1 MPRKKKPAPTDQ
13 LPLAP
18 PASDLR
24 VLSVQVRNVLGLDER
39 ALDPQG
45 RAVVLNGKNAS
56 GKSSLLAAVQAGLG
70 GGSLAK
76 LARVGAE
83 DDPEVVLVLAGPGG
97 EFRVEKK
104 GDETA
109 RVLKRVGDSQAF
121 ADVARPQ
128 QFLSGLFDPRM
139 SNPVAWLLAKPKDQ
153 AVLLLEALPLEMDD
167 GALADLAMV
176 RDQLFAARTG
186 VNRDAK
192 SKAQAAEQLRRELPA
207 KAPAD
212 PGSAIVAAEDCAGG
226 LAADLAREEEQ
237 TAAAEHAA
245 LRAAQAV
252 HDEAAERVRADFKE
266 FAGARRAAHER
277 RAAELRAE
285 VERQIAGEAATLEN
299 DIEGNRASGEAL
311 MEEQDA
317 ELRRAREA
325 IAEART
331 EADAAL
337 QGRREGLTAAR
348 ERLAGLREQAD
359 ASARFSALD
368 GQAGGF
374 EAEAE
379 RHKAESARLT
389 AAMERL
395 DAFRRA
401 LAKDLPIPGLEIEG
415 AEIRLDGVLLSQVNE
430 SRRVE
435 VAAKVAQAR
444 AELNPLKVLFLDGL
458 ERLDTLHRTALLE
471 YLVEHGIQ
479 AFGAVV
485 TDGEPAVQY
494 VGAVTAEAV
503 GA

>member
-1 MPRKKKPAPTDQ
+1 
-13 LPLAP
+13 
-18 PASDLR
+18 
-24 VLSVQVRNVLGLDER
+24 
-39 ALDPQG
+39 
-45 RAVVLNGKNAS
+45 
-56 GKSSLLAAVQAGLG
+56 
-70 GGSLAK
+70 
-76 LARVGAE
+76 
-83 DDPEVVLVLAGPGG
+83 
-97 EFRVEKK
+97 
-104 GDETA
+104 
-109 RVLKRVGDSQAF
+109 
-121 ADVARPQ
+121 
-128 QFLSGLFDPRM
+128 
-139 SNPVAWLLAKPKDQ
+139 
-153 AVLLLEALPLEMDD
+153 
-167 GALADLAMV
+167 MV

-237 TAAAEHAA
+237 TAAAEHEA

-266 FAGARRAAHER
+266 FAGTRRAAHER
-277 RAAELRAE
+277 RAAELRAG
-285 VERQIAGEAATLEN
+285 VERQIAEEAAALEK
-299 DIEGNRASGEAL
+299 DIEENRASGEAL
-311 MEEQDA
+311 MEEQA
-317 ELRRAREA
+317 RELRRGHESVAASRLE
-325 IAEART
+325 AEAT
-331 EADAAL
+331 L
-337 QGRREGLTAAR
+337 QGRRHALTEAR
-348 ERLAGLREQAD
+348 EQLAGLREQAD
-359 ASARFSALD
+359 ASARFQALD
-368 GQAGGF
+368 DQAGGF
-374 EAEAE
+374 EEEAE

-415 AEIRLDGVLLSQVNE
+415 AEIRLDGIPLAQVNE

-458 ERLDTLHRTALLE
+458 ERLDTVHRTALLE

-494 VGAVTAEAV
+494 VGAVTAEVA